1 MDYRFALIVII
12 TLAIGYVQFAMV
24 RQINQTGIYP
34 KMRVLGTGLKEY
46 FLVFKLHRKSYPKSW
61 LRVMSVALT
70 VIGWLIW
77 GSIFYMDRKR

>member
-12 TLAIGYVQFAMV
+12 TFGIMFVQFAMV

-34 KMRVLGTGLKEY
+34 RMRVFGSGLKEY

-61 LRVMSVALT
+61 LRVTSIALT

-77 GSIFYMDRKR
+77 GSIFYTDRKR